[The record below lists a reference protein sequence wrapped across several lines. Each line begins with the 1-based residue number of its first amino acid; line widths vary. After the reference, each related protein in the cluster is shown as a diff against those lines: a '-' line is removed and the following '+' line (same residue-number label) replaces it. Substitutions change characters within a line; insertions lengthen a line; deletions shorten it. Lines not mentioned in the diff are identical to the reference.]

1 METVEELRDQVER
14 LKSTIKDMANE
25 IQYLKDARSPD
36 VAATVQLIKERMN
49 PVSKKAAGMLEII
62 SKQLRQE
69 CAYVLYLEELAVS
82 FTPFNDL
89 PLEKREAYF
98 KRVDAQVE
106 SGKPD
111 PGRFTDPYGS

>member
-1 METVEELRDQVER
+1 MEIEILKQTLREAAD
-14 LKSTIKDMANE
+14 TIQQLRNE
-25 IQYLKDARSPD
+25 IAYLKDARSPD

-49 PVSKKAAGMLEII
+49 PVSKKTAGMLEII

-111 PGRFTDPYGS
+111 PGRFTDPYGR